1 MKKSTFFTSSPHFCV
16 ISATTGINGKR
27 CIPDSR
33 GMGLTVVHLYYIL
46 YGDGGDEGRY
56 AAYQSDTGR
65 IESALQRLVCSIP
78 MEKFINE

>member
-1 MKKSTFFTSSPHFCV
+1 MV
-16 ISATTGINGKR
+16 SATTGINGKR
-27 CIPDSR
+27 CITDSR

-65 IESALQRLVCSIP
+65 IESARQRPTGCIFVERS
-78 MEKFINE
+78 FNE

>member
-1 MKKSTFFTSSPHFCV
+1 MKKSTFFTFSPHFSV
-16 ISATTGINGKR
+16 ISTMTGINSKR
-27 CIPDSR
+27 CITDSR

-46 YGDGGDEGRY
+46 YRDEGDEGRC